1 MAGKGGSKRVNSV
14 QKMCTHV
21 CKFKNDTC

>member
-1 MAGKGGSKRVNSV
+1 MAGKGGSKRVNLV